1 MKPQRYLA
9 AAGFGSRRACEQLIL
24 GKRVTIN
31 GQVLTFNMDIG
42 DGDDVRV
49 DGRRVTSNE
58 ALVYIA
64 MNKPAGFISDRG
76 IPHEKSAL
84 DLVDIPQR
92 VFAVGRLDKDATGLL
107 LLTNNGELAYR
118 LTHPRFEHQK
128 EYRVLVDGQPERETL
143 QRWSA
148 GVMLNGEM
156 TAPALV
162 EIEAVHPHG
171 QAKRHGVAGE
181 AFAYEPAETG
191 TWLKVIL
198 HEGRKRQIKRVAKLL
213 GHPVKALIRVRIGN
227 ITLGELAPG
236 QWRRLSAQ
244 EVKGLIVESASDSQQ
259 PQYKA
264 ESYQPHT
271 HENRH

>member
-1 MKPQRYLA
+1 MKPQRFLA

-24 GKRVTIN
+24 QGRVAIN
-31 GQVLTFNMDIG
+31 GQVLTFNMDVN
-42 DGDDVRV
+42 DNDDVRV
-49 DGRRVTSNE
+49 DGRRVSANE
-58 ALVYIA
+58 ELVYIA
-64 MNKPAGFISDRG
+64 MNKPPGFISDRG
-76 IPHEKSAL
+76 TAHEKSAL

-107 LLTNNGELAYR
+107 LLTNDGELAYR

-128 EYRVLVDGQPERETL
+128 EYRVLVDGQPGRETL

-156 TAPALV
+156 TAPAQV
-162 EIEAVHPHG
+162 EKEAVQPHDK
-171 QAKRHGVAGE
+171 AKRHNVADG
-181 AFAYEPAETG
+181 ASADEPDETG
-191 TWLKVIL
+191 TWLKVVL

-244 EVKGLIVESASDSQQ
+244 EVIGMMGESARESQ
-259 PQYKA
+259 
-264 ESYQPHT
+264 
-271 HENRH
+271 